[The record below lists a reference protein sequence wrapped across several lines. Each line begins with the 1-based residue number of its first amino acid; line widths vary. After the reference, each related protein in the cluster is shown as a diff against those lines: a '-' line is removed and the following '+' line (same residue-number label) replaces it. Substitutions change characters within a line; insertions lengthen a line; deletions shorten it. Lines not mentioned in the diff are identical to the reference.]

1 MKHRTLASEPEY
13 ALDWRAVG
21 RLWAADF
28 WPAIAWGVSIAL
40 FVMLLLFGAN
50 KLALYD
56 NLPEARAR
64 VTEAFAQADLTD
76 ANYAHGNSIIGSHQY
91 NDCLIL
97 GMALDQPGALRQELS
112 ISPLIPGIARRDS
125 TGNFPD
131 YDAPCLALHKL
142 VKGDREVVS
151 TTYYHRYLHGQVVLT
166 RLLLPSLG
174 VAGMRA
180 IYKSLLS
187 LLLLGGLSMALMRLA
202 QRRSAVYVG
211 FVIAFVCFARLFGLG
226 EFGQSLGH
234 APSDMLLVAYLLFAC
249 VSAETGP
256 STKTM
261 LVAAAA
267 FGALTMILELLTG
280 GLPLGVAMILGTSAM
295 LLPRTASA
303 QLPIKAML
311 GSLTAFLA
319 AAITCVVCKLA
330 ASVAV
335 FGSSVLYDYGR
346 QLGTRMALRK
356 VDNLPTSPALFLQKL
371 VGGLSSLAEYSH
383 VLVAGTILIAIVA
396 GIWGLRSVRGSSRW
410 PADRT
415 RATLLALSTLPIALW
430 FPLFWQHTIQHAWF
444 MDRILVWIIVAG
456 FWLFSEGLA
465 VAAPQLNPAP
475 PKNPS

>member
-1 MKHRTLASEPEY
+1 MKHRTLASEPEF
-13 ALDWRAVG
+13 ALDWRAVW
-21 RLWAADF
+21 RLWTADL

-40 FVMLLLFGAN
+40 FAMLLLFGAN
-50 KLALYD
+50 KLALSD
-56 NLPEARAR
+56 NLPQARAR
-64 VTEAFAQADLTD
+64 LTQAFAQADLTD

-97 GMALDQPGALRQELS
+97 GMAFDQPAGLRQELS

-125 TGNFPD
+125 AGNFPD

-142 VKGDREVVS
+142 VRGDGDVVS
-151 TTYYHRYLHGQVVLT
+151 TQYYHRYLHGQVVLT

-174 VAGMRA
+174 VAGIRV

-187 LLLLGGLSMALMRLA
+187 LLLLGGLSVALMRLT
-202 QRRSAVYVG
+202 QKRSTVYVG
-211 FVIAFVCFARLFGLG
+211 FVITFVCFARLFGLG

-234 APSDMLLVAYLLFAC
+234 APSDMLAVAYLLFAC
-249 VSAETGP
+249 LSAETGP

-261 LVAAAA
+261 LAAAAA

-280 GLPLGVAMILGTSAM
+280 GLPLGVAIIVGTSAM
-295 LLPRTASA
+295 MLPRTASA
-303 QLPIKAML
+303 QSAIKAML
-311 GSLTAFLA
+311 SSLTAFLA

-335 FGSSVLYDYGR
+335 FGSTVLYDYGR

-356 VDNLPTSPALFLQKL
+356 VDSLPTSPALFLKKL

-383 VLVAGTILIAIVA
+383 VLVAGIILIAITA
-396 GIWGLRSVRGSSRW
+396 GIWGLRSVWRSSPW
-410 PADRT
+410 SAGRT

-465 VAAPQLNPAP
+465 ATAPQLKLEPS
-475 PKNPS
+475 KNPS

>member
-1 MKHRTLASEPEY
+1 MKHRTLASEPEF
-13 ALDWRAVG
+13 ALDWRAVW
-21 RLWAADF
+21 RLWTANL

-40 FVMLLLFGAN
+40 FAMLLLFGAN

-64 VTEAFAQADLTD
+64 LTEAFVQADLTD

-97 GMALDQPGALRQELS
+97 GMALDQPGGLRQELS
-112 ISPLIPGIARRDS
+112 VSPLIPGISRPSSAK
-125 TGNFPD
+125 GPD

-142 VKGDREVVS
+142 VRGDRDVVS

-187 LLLLGGLSMALMRLA
+187 LFLLGGLSLALVRLA
-202 QRRSAVYVG
+202 QRRSTVYVG

-234 APSDMLLVAYLLFAC
+234 APSDMLLVVYLLFAC
-249 VSAETGP
+249 ASAETGP

-261 LVAAAA
+261 LMAAAA

-280 GLPLGVAMILGTSAM
+280 GLPLGIAMIVGTSAM
-295 LLPRTASA
+295 MLPRTASA
-303 QLPIKAML
+303 QLPVKAML

-346 QLGTRMALRK
+346 QLGMRMALRK
-356 VDNLPTSPALFLQKL
+356 VDNLPMLSCALLAEARGRIK
-371 VGGLSSLAEYSH
+371 SSLAEYSH
-383 VLVAGTILIAIVA
+383 LLVAGTILIAIIA
-396 GIWGLRSVRGSSRW
+396 GIWGLRAVRRASPW
-410 PADRT
+410 PAERI
-415 RATLLALSTLPIALW
+415 RATLLGLSTLPIALW

-465 VAAPQLNPAP
+465 VTASQLNQGPS
-475 PKNPS
+475 KNPS

>member
-1 MKHRTLASEPEY
+1 MKHRTLASEPEF
-13 ALDWRAVG
+13 ALGWRAVW
-21 RLWAADF
+21 RLWTADL

-40 FVMLLLFGAN
+40 FAMLFLFGAN
-50 KLALYD
+50 KLALYN
-56 NLPEARAR
+56 NLPEVKARLA
-64 VTEAFAQADLTD
+64 EAFAQADLTD

-97 GMALDQPGALRQELS
+97 GMALDQPGGLRQELS

-125 TGNFPD
+125 NGNFPD

-142 VKGDREVVS
+142 VKGEADVVS
-151 TTYYHRYLHGQVVLT
+151 STYYHRYLHGQVVLT

-174 VAGMRA
+174 VSGMRA

-187 LLLLGGLSMALMRLA
+187 LLLLGGLSLALMRLV
-202 QRRSAVYVG
+202 QRRSTVYVG
-211 FVIAFVCFARLFGLG
+211 FVVAFACFARLFGLG

-249 VSAETGP
+249 VSAESGP
-256 STKTM
+256 SIKTM

-280 GLPLGVAMILGTSAM
+280 GLPLGVAMIVGTSAM
-295 LLPRTASA
+295 MLPRTASA

-311 GSLTAFLA
+311 SSLTAFLA

-330 ASVAV
+330 ASVTV

-356 VDNLPTSPALFLQKL
+356 ADNLPTSPALFLQKL

-383 VLVAGTILIAIVA
+383 VLVAGTILIAIIA
-396 GIWGLRSVRGSSRW
+396 GIWGLHSVRRASPW
-410 PADRT
+410 PAERT

-465 VAAPQLNPAP
+465 VTAPQLNPGPSKNAP
-475 PKNPS
+475 